1 VVNLVDQDGQRR
13 ADVQREL
20 NYHNRA
26 HVADALTALAFLLA
40 ESSQLSTAEKWLAM
54 IAMAGHDLGHQGKTN
69 QQLQA
74 CQEEIT
80 ADWLSRDAL
89 NLLLPQEKAELVRW
103 IIGTDPERVAANHR
117 AFLDDPESHSKL
129 LQVLINEADVAASLV
144 PQLAAKLTQQLLIER
159 GVVSPT
165 IEQITGLYEGF
176 RSHCL
181 ISSPAALRQLG
192 EFMQSPLVWLPSY
205 TKSYA
210 AVADSL
216 SLAREDALLFL
227 QKQGVVMG
235 SSVTDIEI
243 ALGELLQNIVRHG
256 FAGGDVDQTF
266 TIELT
271 QVGHLLYLSVKDSAK
286 PLHDIGFLDN
296 EFQPSE
302 HGGMGLGIIKKLVNK
317 YSINAVIDGNLHL
330 LEYDLNPH

>member
-1 VVNLVDQDGQRR
+1 VDLDGQRL
-13 ADVQREL
+13 AEL
-20 NYHNRA
+20 QSELKYHNRA
-26 HVADALTALAFLLA
+26 HVADALTALACLLA
-40 ESSQLSTAEKWLAM
+40 ESPQLSTTEKWLAM

-89 NLLLPQEKAELVRW
+89 NLLLAQEKAELVRW

-144 PQLAAKLTQQLLIER
+144 PQLAMKLTQQLLIER
-159 GVVSPT
+159 GVVCPT
-165 IEQITGLYEGF
+165 IEQIKGLYKGF

-216 SLAREDALLFL
+216 SVAREDALLFL

-256 FAGGDVDQTF
+256 FAGGDVHQTF
-266 TIELT
+266 TIDLT
-271 QVGHLLYLSVKDSAK
+271 QVVHLLYMSVKDSAK
-286 PLHDIGFLDN
+286 PLHDLSFLDN
-296 EFQPSE
+296 AFQPSE
-302 HGGMGLGIIKKLVNK
+302 HGGMGLGIIKKLVKK
-317 YSINAVIDGNLHL
+317 YSIKAVFDGNQHL